1 MEVRNTT
8 GIYFPNKA
16 EIKGEKPVQAELKPP
31 VPETAERIPKE
42 KLVAKA
48 NEMNEFLKPFYT
60 SLKFQLHEKLDEY
73 YVQVIDTQT
82 EEVLKEI
89 PNKKFLDMYASL
101 AEIAGLLID
110 KKL

>member
-1 MEVRNTT
+1 MEVKNTT
-8 GIYFPNKA
+8 GIYFPIKA
-16 EIKGEKPVQAELKPP
+16 EIKVEKAVPEEQRLS

-42 KLVAKA
+42 KVVAKA
-48 NEMNEFLKPFYT
+48 NEMNEFLKPFYI

-82 EEVLKEI
+82 DEVLKEI